1 MDASQKVDDVTK
13 GITNAHKAIS
23 KDMTIGDF
31 VEQYP
36 QLVEILLDEGVH
48 CVGCGAAFW
57 ETLEEGLGGHGK
69 TEEEINDVIKR
80 LNDAASDTKTDEF
93 NITHKAAEKL
103 KELLKSKNKEGM
115 ALRIKVVSG
124 GCAGHKYSLELDK
137 ESQANDTVFD
147 VDGSQFFVDKES
159 LEQLKGAT
167 VDYLETLEDSG
178 FKIHNPNAKTN
189 CGCGKSFG

>member
-1 MDASQKVDDVTK
+1 MDASQKVNDESKNVSNDAMV
-13 GITNAHKAIS
+13 IS

-57 ETLEEGLGGHGK
+57 ETLEEGLAGHGK

-80 LNDAASDTKTDEF
+80 LNETATETKTDEF

-103 KELLKSKNKEGM
+103 KEILKSKNKEGM

-124 GCAGHKYSLELDK
+124 GCAGHKGVEISPKYFSPLREERKLFEGRK
-137 ESQANDTVFD
+137 
-147 VDGSQFFVDKES
+147 
-159 LEQLKGAT
+159 
-167 VDYLETLEDSG
+167 
-178 FKIHNPNAKTN
+178 
-189 CGCGKSFG
+189 